1 MKVMT
6 AYSPRQKLAVA
17 AAVFTALVPC
27 AAQVAPVAA
36 APAEAPRRILQE
48 DGIKNAY
55 PRWSRDGTQILFQ
68 SNRSGS
74 WQIEVMDADGSH
86 RRALTQGPSNNN
98 FPDWSPDSARV
109 AFVSDRD
116 GNEDVFVM
124 DGDGGGAR
132 NLTRNASRDI
142 HPYWSQDGAHIL
154 FSSTRDGEHFQLYEM
169 DADGGGVRRLVTSGD
184 DDTCSRVSPAGDR
197 IVYLTNL
204 ASGRDDVIVARRD
217 GSQPVDVTDDAQ
229 PDGWPCWTP
238 DGAHIVYAAGP
249 PGAFAL
255 RIMKPDGTERRQ
267 LTQPEPGWTDARP
280 CVSPDG
286 RRVMFNRDNEGTIGI
301 LVLDL

>member
-1 MKVMT
+1 V
-6 AYSPRQKLAVA
+6 S
-17 AAVFTALVPC
+17 
-27 AAQVAPVAA
+27 AQSGAA
-36 APAEAPRRILQE
+36 APPQTAAGNAQPKAAAAEPRRVLWDE
-48 DGIKNAY
+48 GVKNAY

-68 SNRSGS
+68 SNRTGS

-98 FPDWSPDSARV
+98 FPDWSPDNAQV

-116 GNEDVFVM
+116 GNEDVWVM
-124 DGDGGGAR
+124 ATAGGEAR
-132 NLTRNASRDI
+132 NLTRHPARDI
-142 HPYWSQDGAHIL
+142 HPYWSQDGAQIL
-154 FSSTRDGEHFQLYEM
+154 FSSTRDGERFQLYEM
-169 DADGGGVRRLVTSGD
+169 DAAGGDVRRLVTSGD

-197 IVYLTNL
+197 IVYLSNL
-204 ASGRDDVIVARRD
+204 AAGRDDVIVARRD

-238 DGAHIVYAAGP
+238 DGARIVYAAGA

-255 RIMKPDGTERRQ
+255 RSMKADGTERRQ
-267 LTQPEPGWTDARP
+267 LTTPEAGWTDARP

-286 RRVMFNRDNEGTIGI
+286 RRVVFNRDNERTIAI
-301 LVLDL
+301 LVLEL